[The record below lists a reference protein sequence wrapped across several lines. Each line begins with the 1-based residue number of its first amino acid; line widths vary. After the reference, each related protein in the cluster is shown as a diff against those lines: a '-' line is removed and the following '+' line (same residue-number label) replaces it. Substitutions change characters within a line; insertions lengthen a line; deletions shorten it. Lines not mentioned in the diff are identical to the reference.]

1 MKQKQV
7 FVLRGMFSL
16 LLLLLIAG
24 CIPQEGLFGKAIT
37 LPNNAGIGDATGV
50 LQAAD
55 LLGTGI
61 PQLNQPVTDPTFNV
75 RFKRITDAT
84 SRSGG
89 YAVHDYS
96 QLQAFSYDNRYI
108 LLNGDQGYIV
118 KDVATAQTVRT
129 LADSNDFGVNAPRWR
144 GNTHNIIFFDDNGDS
159 TLRLEQLNVD
169 SGSVTPLFTFPANYQ
184 TIVTVSSSDELSNDG
199 RWLAGLATTP
209 SGNVIFSLNIEE
221 SITQFQLVGTQVPI
235 SDLFQPTGSCEIYT
249 DIDENGQ
256 PIVYGAVDPDWIGV
270 SPLGNYL
277 IVQWER
283 DGTTPCSGLELR
295 NIQTG
300 ALIANIR
307 DRHDHG
313 SLGLTADGREA
324 FLSIMGESPENSQL
338 PALAYWELGDRSS
351 NPHFLLTIPWNLDH
365 VSCVGP
371 RGICA
376 VTSYYA
382 EGNQRQVF
390 DGEIYLIGFDRSVKR
405 LLHHRSSECGYWVQ
419 PRASISRDGR
429 YIVFD
434 SDLQIETGGQTSCE
448 RLNTLEGGGEVYII
462 DLGAAPTLGGGSPPA
477 QCSPDCGPS
486 QRCDTSGTPRC
497 VCITGTTSCNSQ
509 CVNINTDNNNC
520 GACGTACA
528 SSQTCN
534 NGACQSSGQPPTN
547 AVLGDVT
554 GPNNA
559 PDGILT
565 TQDVLGIIDHILGR
579 RVLAGQALTNANLD
593 NNAAINVLDVIEL
606 INRIVGTS
614 SQPVACAARD
624 RTACTPGNSC
634 PGNTPISPTGCTIT
648 GQTCQGAP
656 PECQCPAGQTVQ
668 NGACQ
673 ASGGTGTPVRFFISL
688 PSATGG
694 NLGGLTGADAQCQT
708 EAEANNRGWGGVRTW
723 HAYLSATTENARDRI
738 GAGPWHNVN
747 RERIA
752 NNVEELHTNGILLER
767 MLTAGGQR
775 VAFNL
780 ADHQDVNG
788 QPLRGADHDILTG
801 STSDGTLMPEVTC
814 NDWTDGGSDL
824 NAAAQVG
831 HSDDQATWNSAHATS
846 RQFFNAN
853 SGSYEGPEISSS
865 SCSREGLSNTG
876 SQGRIY
882 CFAIN

>member
-1 MKQKQV
+1 MMV
-7 FVLRGMFSL
+7 VLIFLVLLFVAACQG
-16 LLLLLIAG
+16 
-24 CIPQEGLFGKAIT
+24 PLFGKAIT
-37 LPNNAGIGDATGV
+37 LPAGVGVDDATGV

-55 LLGTGI
+55 LPGTGI
-61 PQLNQPVTDPTFNV
+61 PPLNQPVTDPTFSVN
-75 RFKRITDAT
+75 FKRITDAT
-84 SRSGG
+84 SRASG

-129 LADSNDFGVNAPRWR
+129 LADSNNFGVNAPRWR

-159 TLRLEQLNVD
+159 ALRLEQLNVD
-169 SGSVTPLFTFPANYQ
+169 SGSVTPLFTFPANYE

-209 SGNVIFSLNIEE
+209 NGNVIFSLNIEE
-221 SITQFQLVGTQVPI
+221 SIAQSRLVGAQVPI
-235 SDLFQPTGSCEIYT
+235 SSLFQPTGSCEIYR

-338 PALAYWELGDRSS
+338 PALAYWEFENRNS

-434 SDLQIETGGQTSCE
+434 SDLQIETGGQTSCT

-462 DLGAAPTLGGGSPPA
+462 DLGAAPTLGGGSPPLT
-477 QCSPDCGPS
+477 CSPDCGPS

-497 VCITGTTSCNSQ
+497 VCQTGTLN
-509 CVNINTDNNNC
+509 DNNNC
-520 GACGTACA
+520 GACGMVCT
-528 SSQTCN
+528 SGQTCN
-534 NGACQSSGQPPTN
+534 NGACQSSGQPPAN

-559 PDGILT
+559 PDGILN

-579 RVLAGQALTNANLD
+579 RVLAGQALTNANLNGD
-593 NNAAINVLDVIEL
+593 AVINVLDIIAL
-606 INRIVGTS
+606 INGIIGTS
-614 SQPVACAARD
+614 SPPAACAARD

-648 GQTCQGAP
+648 GQTCQGTP
-656 PECQCPAGQTVQ
+656 LECQCPTGQTVQ

-673 ASGGTGTPVRFFISL
+673 ASGETGTPVKFFISS

-694 NLGGLTGADAQCQT
+694 NLGGLTGADSKCQT
-708 EAEANNRGWGGVRTW
+708 EAGARGWGSRTW
-723 HAYLSATTENARDRI
+723 RAYLSIANPTPVDARSRI
-738 GAGPWHNVN
+738 GTGPWYNVN
-747 RERIA
+747 RELIA
-752 NNVEELHTNGILLER
+752 TNVEELHNTNGINPQLL
-767 MLTAGGQR
+767 LTADRLLVSYDGSR
-775 VAFNL
+775 PRNE
-780 ADHQDVNG
+780 
-788 QPLRGADHDILTG
+788 RDHDILTG
-801 STSDGTLMPEVTC
+801 SGREGRLYLQDGNPFTC
-814 NDWTDGGSDL
+814 NDWGEITDGSFGW
-824 NAAAQVG
+824 VG
-831 HSDDQATWNSAHATS
+831 HSDDQLTWNSNHGT
-846 RQFFNAN
+846 QEQDFNDQNRMVTA
-853 SGSYEGPEISSS
+853 
-865 SCSREGLSNTG
+865 SCSREGLLNTG

>member
-1 MKQKQV
+1 MMV
-7 FVLRGMFSL
+7 VLIFLVLLFVAACQG
-16 LLLLLIAG
+16 
-24 CIPQEGLFGKAIT
+24 PLFGKAIT
-37 LPNNAGIGDATGV
+37 LPAGVGVDDATGV

-55 LLGTGI
+55 LPGTGI
-61 PQLNQPVTDPTFNV
+61 PPLNQPVTDPTFSVN
-75 RFKRITDAT
+75 FKRITDAT
-84 SRSGG
+84 SRASG

-129 LADSNDFGVNAPRWR
+129 LADSNNFGVNAPRWR

-159 TLRLEQLNVD
+159 ALRLEQLNVD
-169 SGSVTPLFTFPANYQ
+169 SGSVTPLFTFPANYE

-209 SGNVIFSLNIEE
+209 NGNVIFSLNIEE
-221 SITQFQLVGTQVPI
+221 SIAQSRLVGAQVPI
-235 SDLFQPTGSCEIYT
+235 SSLFQPTGSCEIYR

-338 PALAYWELGDRSS
+338 PALAYWEFENRNS

-434 SDLQIETGGQTSCE
+434 SDLQIETGGQTSCT

-462 DLGAAPTLGGGSPPA
+462 DLGAAPTLGGGSPPLT
-477 QCSPDCGPS
+477 CSPDCGPS
-486 QRCDTSGTPRC
+486 KRCDTSGTPRC
-497 VCITGTTSCNSQ
+497 VCQTGTLN
-509 CVNINTDNNNC
+509 DNNNC
-520 GACGTACA
+520 GACGMVCT
-528 SSQTCN
+528 SGQTCN
-534 NGACQSSGQPPTN
+534 NGACQSSGQPPAN

-559 PDGILT
+559 PDGILN

-579 RVLAGQALTNANLD
+579 RVLAGQALTNANLNGD
-593 NNAAINVLDVIEL
+593 AVINVLDIIAL
-606 INRIVGTS
+606 INGIIGTS
-614 SQPVACAARD
+614 SPPAACAARD

-648 GQTCQGAP
+648 GQTCQGTP
-656 PECQCPAGQTVQ
+656 LECQCPTGQTVQ

-673 ASGGTGTPVRFFISL
+673 ASGETGTPVKFFISS

-694 NLGGLTGADAQCQT
+694 NLGGLTGADSKCQT
-708 EAEANNRGWGGVRTW
+708 EAGARGWGSRTW
-723 HAYLSATTENARDRI
+723 RAYLSIANPTPVDARSRI
-738 GAGPWHNVN
+738 GTGPWYNVN
-747 RERIA
+747 RELIA
-752 NNVEELHTNGILLER
+752 TNVEELHNTNGINPQLL
-767 MLTAGGQR
+767 LTADRLLVSYDGSR
-775 VAFNL
+775 PRNE
-780 ADHQDVNG
+780 
-788 QPLRGADHDILTG
+788 RDHDILTG
-801 STSDGTLMPEVTC
+801 SGREGRLYLQDGNPFTC
-814 NDWTDGGSDL
+814 NDWGEITDGSFGW
-824 NAAAQVG
+824 VG
-831 HSDDQATWNSAHATS
+831 HSDDQLTWNSNHGT
-846 RQFFNAN
+846 QEQDFNDQNRMVTA
-853 SGSYEGPEISSS
+853 
-865 SCSREGLSNTG
+865 SCSREGLLNTG